1 MRLSLGVEI
10 MAATTHSKKISQ
22 SLYTFRFKKKKKT
35 FKFLTLSIN
44 FLLKK
49 TFSRSKL
56 SLYAGIST
64 LYQALGL
71 QGDPTSPF

>member
-1 MRLSLGVEI
+1 MRLSLGIEI
-10 MAATTHSKKISQ
+10 MAATDHSKKISQ
-22 SLYTFRFKKKKKT
+22 SLYTFRLKKKKKKKT

-56 SLYAGIST
+56 SLYAGTST
-64 LYQALGL
+64 LYQGKT
-71 QGDPTSPF
+71 PNIF

>member
-22 SLYTFRFKKKKKT
+22 SLYTFRLKKKKT

-64 LYQALGL
+64 LYQGKT
-71 QGDPTSPF
+71 PNIF